1 MLTDMDTL
9 DSVSLSRASPAKGGE
24 VEHIESLPTP
34 VPAEQGP
41 TTSTF
46 LLASLPSRLG
56 ALWTS
61 AEPGACA
68 FIKRSKPQDFA
79 LSTEQWKDSRPVMLL
94 ASHQSCPACHGC

>member
-9 DSVSLSRASPAKGGE
+9 DSASLSHASPAKGGE

-41 TTSTF
+41 ATSTF

-61 AEPGACA
+61 TEPGEPAT
-68 FIKRSKPQDFA
+68 IKRCQP
-79 LSTEQWKDSRPVMLL
+79 
-94 ASHQSCPACHGC
+94 